1 MLKTMKKLNKL
12 TNAVDFNLLWD
23 GFSKTKYAVYN
34 DKIFYVN
41 DNRGLNIYL
50 KKDEFG
56 FIGNVDERFM
66 GNTAIKINNEY
77 VAIWDQRTISAGMDD
92 AKLASVMIHEMFH
105 CFQASYGEKRYGNEI
120 LGIEYPIEKENIAL
134 RSHERQYLYDAV
146 FENNKH
152 KKNELLIRYFS
163 IRNKREKLYGNVID
177 YEKGIESFE
186 GTAVFVEFQA
196 LCRLN
201 TNKNRFDLL
210 RDYLKG
216 FTEINISNLAIRRSS
231 YNQGMVLC
239 MIADDLLLDWKQKY
253 QKSDLYLSDFIL
265 NELKIEIEVSD
276 ENLSLSNEV
285 DACLQDWKKQR
296 DLIFSNFENKPDKI
310 VVNSG
315 VQMTGFDPMNIIK
328 RDKEIMHQSFLRVIL
343 DNKEQIIAGPVKTII
358 GEHIFDIKKMEW
370 LGEKNIS

>member
-1 MLKTMKKLNKL
+1 MLKTMKELNKL
-12 TNAVDFNLLWD
+12 TNAIDFNLLWN

-34 DKIFYVN
+34 DKIFYIN
-41 DNRGLNIYL
+41 DDRGLNLDLI
-50 KKDEFG
+50 KDEFG
-56 FIGNVDERFM
+56 FVGNVDERFM
-66 GNTAIKINNEY
+66 GNTAIKIGNEY

-92 AKLASVMIHEMFH
+92 AKLASVIIHEMFH

-134 RSHERQYLYDAV
+134 RSLERQYLYDAV

-163 IRNKREKLYGNVID
+163 IRNKREKLNGNVID
-177 YEKGIESFE
+177 YEKGIESLE

-196 LCRLN
+196 LKQLTPEKGRLE
-201 TNKNRFDLL
+201 LL
-210 RDYLKG
+210 KEYLG
-216 FTEINISNLAIRRSS
+216 SFSEINIDNLAIRRSS

-239 MIADDLLLDWKQKY
+239 VIADDLLPNWKQKY

-265 NELKIEIEVSD
+265 NELKIEIRQSED
-276 ENLSLSNEV
+276 DLSLSNEV

-296 DLIFSNFENKPDKI
+296 DKIFSNFENKPDKI

-315 VQMTGFDPMNIIK
+315 VQMTGFDPMNIVK

-343 DNKEQIIAGPVKTII
+343 DNKEQIIAGPVKTVI
-358 GEHIFDIKKMEW
+358 GDHIFDIKKIEW
-370 LGEKNIS
+370 LKEKNIS

>member
-1 MLKTMKKLNKL
+1 MLKTLKELDKL

-34 DKIFYVN
+34 DKNFHIN
-41 DNRGLNIYL
+41 DGRGLNLDL

-66 GNTAIKINNEY
+66 GNTAIKIDNEY

-92 AKLASVMIHEMFH
+92 AKLASVIIHEMFH

-134 RSHERQYLYDAV
+134 RSLERQYLYDAV

-163 IRNKREKLYGNVID
+163 IRNKREKLIGNVID
-177 YEKGIESFE
+177 YEKGIESLE

-196 LCRLN
+196 LKQLTPEKRCLE
-201 TNKNRFDLL
+201 LL
-210 RDYLKG
+210 KEYLG
-216 FTEINISNLAIRRSS
+216 SFSEINIDNLAIRRSS

-239 MIADDLLLDWKQKY
+239 VIADDLLPNWKQKY

-265 NELKIEIEVSD
+265 NELKIKIRQSED
-276 ENLSLSNEV
+276 NLLLSSEV
-285 DACLQDWKKQR
+285 DACLEDWKKQR
-296 DLIFSNFENKPDKI
+296 DLIFSNFENKTDKI
-310 VVNSG
+310 VANSG
-315 VQMTGFDPMNIIK
+315 VQMTGFDPMNIVK

-358 GEHIFDIKKMEW
+358 GDHIFDIKKMEW
-370 LGEKNIS
+370 LKEKNIS